1 MVYKYEGLIRLNSN
15 LVSKKKTLTLKEI
28 GRPSLQLVAAV
39 APFLP
44 QGRAVT
50 KETKLR
56 PALLIPLPAPPCRR
70 LVVVDCRR
78 GELLFEST
86 IVVGFSQGFHSW
98 DLCQLSAFG

>member
-1 MVYKYEGLIRLNSN
+1 MRLNSN
-15 LVSKKKTLTLKEI
+15 LVSKKGRQLSSTKNPNPKEV
-28 GRPSLQLVAAV
+28 GRPSLQGVATA

-56 PALLIPLPAPPCRR
+56 PALLIPLPAPPRHR

-86 IVVGFSQGFHSW
+86 IIVGFSQGFHSW
-98 DLCQLSAFG
+98 DLRQLSAFG